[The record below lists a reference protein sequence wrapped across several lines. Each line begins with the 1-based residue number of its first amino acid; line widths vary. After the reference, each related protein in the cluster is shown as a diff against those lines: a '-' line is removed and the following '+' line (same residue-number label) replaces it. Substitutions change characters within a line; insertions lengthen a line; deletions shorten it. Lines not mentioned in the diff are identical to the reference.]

1 MSLGLYISVP
11 FCRTKCSYCNFASD
25 VFSKSAYE
33 NYVARLLEDIANSR
47 RLASELGSALG
58 FTQDDAADSIYLGG
72 GTPSLLDAPQLL
84 RIFAAVRDQ
93 FTVTPDAE
101 ITVECAPGTLTPALI
116 ETLLRCGVNRVSLG
130 VQSFVDQEAQSVGR
144 LHKRS
149 TVLEEIS
156 RLREAGICNINID
169 LIAGLPHQT
178 AESWAF
184 SVLETIATCVPH
196 VSVYMLEVDEDS
208 RLGRELIAGGAR
220 YHAHFVP
227 DDDATADF
235 YQQACQMLDV
245 AGVAQYEIS
254 NFARVASNNGELQNN
269 QSRHNLKYWTRQP
282 YLGFGVDA
290 HSMLER
296 IVWGRAPSPVRVG
309 TAARGPNNPGVT
321 TAVAGIGANCHQA
334 VRFATPDSLDAYMNR
349 EPHTVTPVSAQAAFE
364 ESFFLGLRLNRG
376 IDLEQLP
383 EESGSDFIN
392 CGEVHECVD
401 HRGRAALQGRVTHL
415 KSEWAL
421 APKASRDAQRAFKP
435 DTITTWDSAIK
446 QSVREGLL
454 EQQGTTLRLTARGRL
469 LSNEVFAR
477 FLTDETKGGT
487 GHVNPR

>member
-1 MSLGLYISVP
+1 MNRSRMNNSMPLGLYISVP

-47 RLASELGSALG
+47 QLAADLGCVLEE
-58 FTQDDAADSIYLGG
+58 TADSIYLGG
-72 GTPSLLDAPQLL
+72 GTPSILDAAQLL
-84 RIFAAVRDQ
+84 RLFAAMRHQ
-93 FTVTPDAE
+93 FAITPDAE
-101 ITVECAPGTLTPALI
+101 VTVECAPGTLTPALI
-116 ETLLRCGVNRVSLG
+116 ETLLQCGVNRVSLG

-149 TVLEEIS
+149 TVLEEIA
-156 RLREAGICNINID
+156 RLRAAGLGNINID

-178 AESWAF
+178 ADSWAY
-184 SVLETIATCVPH
+184 SVAELIATGVPH
-196 VSVYMLEVDEDS
+196 ASIYMLEVDEDS

-235 YQQACQMLDV
+235 YQQACEMLAA
-245 AGVAQYEIS
+245 AGIAQYEIS
-254 NFARVASNNGELQNN
+254 NFARVVVPSFGSELRSYE
-269 QSRHNLKYWTRQP
+269 SRHNLKYWTRQP

-296 IVWGRAPSPVRVG
+296 IPLERIPLVEGREYS
-309 TAARGPNNPGVT
+309 
-321 TAVAGIGANCHQA
+321 C

-349 EPHTVTPVSAQAAFE
+349 APRTVTPVSAQAAE
-364 ESFFLGLRLNRG
+364 EEGFFLGLRLNRG
-376 IDLEQLP
+376 IDIEIEGLWQ
-383 EESGSDFIN
+383 ESDS
-392 CGEVHECVD
+392 EMV
-401 HRGRAALQGRVTHL
+401 AAW
-415 KSEWAL
+415 E
-421 APKASRDAQRAFKP
+421 
-435 DTITTWDSAIK
+435 SAIQ

-454 EQQGTTLRLTARGRL
+454 ERQGATLCLTARGRL

-477 FLTDETKGGT
+477 FLAEEKAGT